1 MKIKTLCF
9 ILVLLVTGSMSTIDA
24 SANDQKVK
32 ELHIGESFAGVEGT
46 TVIQNLKMIKYI
58 SITNREVTYATLQN
72 RHLKS
77 RMH

>member
-9 ILVLLVTGSMSTIDA
+9 ILVLIVTGSMGTIHA

-32 ELHIGESFAGVEGT
+32 ELDIGDSFDGAEGT
-46 TVIQNLKMIKYI
+46 MVLQNLKMIRYL
-58 SITNREVTYATLQN
+58 SIIIREVKYATLQN
-72 RHLKS
+72 RHSKW